1 MLNDMS
7 SGKCKIK
14 QQDTTLHQ
22 LEWPKFLTLTMPN
35 ADEDVV
41 QLELSFIVG
50 GNAKWCPT
58 LEDSLGASYKTK
70 YILTTWSSNY
80 VPSYLLKQVENL

>member
-1 MLNDMS
+1 MS

-50 GNAKWCPT
+50 GNAKRCPT
-58 LEDSLGASYKTK
+58 LEDSLGTSYKTK
-70 YILTTWSSNY
+70 YILTTWSKNY